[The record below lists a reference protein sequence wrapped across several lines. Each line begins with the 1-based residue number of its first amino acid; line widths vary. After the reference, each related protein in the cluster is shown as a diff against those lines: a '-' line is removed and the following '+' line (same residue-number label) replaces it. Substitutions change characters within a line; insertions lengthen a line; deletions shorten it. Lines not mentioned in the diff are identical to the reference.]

1 MTEFNVSALNELL
14 KFLELDQIDDTIFK
28 GATPLE
34 TRQRVFGGLVAAQS
48 LLSAG
53 KTVDPSRSVHSLHGY
68 FLVGGHPGEPI
79 TYVVEKVRDGGS
91 FTTRRVVAQQHGT
104 PIFVMT
110 SSFQKHEV
118 GFEHSTSMPENIS
131 NPEDLPTWQE
141 RLAPIVDS
149 IDEQTAKWLVKDRP
163 IDTRSEVAPA
173 WVDTTS
179 RKPEQDVWF
188 KADGKLGDDP
198 LLHACIIAYA
208 SDLTL
213 LDTAML
219 PYGESLKKSKFM
231 MASLDHAMWFHE
243 PCRAD
248 EWLLYHQHSPHASN
262 SRALAYGEIFKRDG
276 THVLTVVQEG
286 LVRAFKDRKNAG
298 L

>member
-1 MTEFNVSALNELL
+1 MSAPLDELL
-14 KFLELDQIDDTIFK
+14 SYLTLEVVDDTIYL
-28 GATPLE
+28 GQTPRE

-53 KTVDPSRSVHSLHGY
+53 KTVDPSRRVHSIHGY

-79 TYVVEKVRDGGS
+79 TYVVERARDGGS

-110 SSFQKHEV
+110 SSFHRQES
-118 GFEHSTSMPENIS
+118 GFEHSTLMPTDVH
-131 NPEDLPTWQE
+131 NPEELPTWQE
-141 RLAPIVDS
+141 RLAPIMDMIDS
-149 IDEQTAKWLVKDRP
+149 DTAKWLVNDRP
-163 IDTRSEVAPA
+163 IDTRCETPPA
-173 WVDTTS
+173 WVDPTP
-179 RKPEQDVWF
+179 REAKQDVWF
-188 KADGKLGDDP
+188 RADGKLPDDP

-219 PYGESLKKSKFM
+219 PHGVDVTRTKFM

-243 PCRAD
+243 ECRAD

-262 SRALAYGEIFKRDG
+262 ARALAYGEIFNREGK
-276 THVLTVVQEG
+276 HVLTVMQEG
-286 LVRAFKDRKNAG
+286 LVRPFDPSRHHEKAKP
-298 L
+298 

>member
-1 MTEFNVSALNELL
+1 MSEALDELL
-14 KFLELDQIDDTIFK
+14 TYLALEQVDDTIFL
-28 GATPLE
+28 GQTPSE
-34 TRQRVFGGLVAAQS
+34 TRQRVFGGLVASQA

-53 KTVDPSRSVHSLHGY
+53 KTVDESRPVHSLHGY
-68 FLVGGHPGEPI
+68 FLVGGHPGQTI

-91 FTTRRVVAQQHGT
+91 FTTRRVVAQQHGI

-110 SSFQKHEV
+110 SSFQKRET
-118 GFEHSTSMPENIS
+118 GFVHTTPMPS
-131 NPEDLPTWQE
+131 GMANPEDLPTWQE
-141 RLAPIVDS
+141 RLAPIMGS
-149 IDEQTAKWLVKDRP
+149 IDAETAKWLVNDRP
-163 IDTRSEVAPA
+163 IDTRSQTTPA
-173 WVDTTS
+173 WVDPTP
-179 RKPEQDVWF
+179 RPAEQDVWF
-188 KADGKLGDDP
+188 KADGQLPDDP

-219 PYGESLKKSKFM
+219 PHGVDVSRKKFM

-262 SRALAYGEIFKRDG
+262 ARALAYGEIFTREG
-276 THVLTVVQEG
+276 NHVLTVMQEG
-286 LVRAFKDRKNAG
+286 LVRAFKDRSANVQETK
-298 L
+298 